1 MIIEIESVFGDVLVH
16 GKHCSESELR
26 KQVKYILSLID
37 EAEFTNSFCLR
48 FGYERL
54 SCAEQPEIDFS
65 IDLDTHTVIKARC

>member
-1 MIIEIESVFGDVLVH
+1 MIIEIESVYGDVLVY
-16 GKHCSESELR
+16 GNHCSESELR

-54 SCAEQPEIDFS
+54 SCADGPEIDFR
-65 IDLDTHTVIKARC
+65 IDLDTHTVNKVRY